1 MWELTVADEARL
13 HGVEPHMIRKMI
25 GVRLVHR
32 LLTDVLCHR
41 VGVVVNINDVIIQS
55 HL

>member
-25 GVRLVHR
+25 GVRLVDR

-41 VGVVVNINDVIIQS
+41 VVVKINDVIIQS